1 MSGLEDIVQEMVR
14 DVPDITAII
23 FVDRDGIPL
32 VSAGDLKFDSYDLG
46 AIGAVCLETC
56 QILGGDLG
64 QMWIENVIIEF
75 DDLKVVQCP
84 TATGAMF
91 ILANKRADIDAIRKE
106 AKNNMASIS
115 FAQDIEWSKGK
126 FMAPPMAH
134 NTEGAHGA
142 DGDLLK
148 LMSLFKEKE

>member
-1 MSGLEDIVQEMVR
+1 MSGLEDIVQEMVKG
-14 DVPDITAII
+14 VPDITAII
-23 FVDRDGIPL
+23 FVDKDGIPL
-32 VSAGDLKFDSYDLG
+32 VSAGDLDFDSYDLG

-75 DDLKVVQCP
+75 DDLKVVQYP
-84 TATGAMF
+84 TAIGAML
-91 ILANKRADIDAIRKE
+91 ILANKCADIDAIRKE
-106 AKNNMASIS
+106 AKDNMASIS
-115 FAQDIEWSKGK
+115 LAQDIEWSKGK

-134 NTEGAHGA
+134 KTEGTHG
-142 DGDLLK
+142 DEGDLPR